1 VGLVAL
7 ANLLFQAFYVL
18 LLLRV
23 ILSWVPGIDP
33 RHPAV
38 QFVQRTTAPVL
49 APIRRLLPPA
59 GGLDLSPMIA
69 ILLLILAQQIVIDLL
84 LRLGPR

>member
-1 VGLVAL
+1 MGLVAL

-23 ILSWVPGIDP
+23 ILSWVPGVDP

-49 APIRRLLPPA
+49 APIRRLLPPS

-69 ILLLILAQQIVIDLL
+69 ILLLILAQQVVIDLL
-84 LRLGPR
+84 LRLAPE

>member
-1 VGLVAL
+1 MNLITV

-18 LLLRV
+18 LLIRV

-38 QFVQRTTAPVL
+38 QFVDRITSPVL
-49 APIRRLLPPA
+49 TPIRRAMPPF
-59 GGLDLSPMIA
+59 GGLDLSPLVA
-69 ILLLILAQQIVIDLL
+69 ILLLIVAQRLVIGLL
-84 LRLGPR
+84 VRTLYF